1 MIASLLQISGLESG
15 YGEVQ
20 VLWGIDL
27 DVAAGEIVC
36 VIGSNGAGKTT
47 LLRTIS
53 GLVAVRAGK
62 VTIAGQDLTGATP
75 AQVLGAGVAHV
86 PEGRRLFS
94 AMSVEDNLRMG
105 AHMRSDEADIRR
117 DLAQI
122 YQLFPILGDRRRQEA
137 GTLSGGEQQM
147 CAIGRGIMSRPKLLM
162 IDELSLG
169 LAPKAVEQ
177 LSAALVRI
185 QRARELAILLV
196 EQDVLAALELSSRA
210 FVIDRGRVALSGR
223 ADMVSKDPK
232 VREAYLG
239 EL

>member
-1 MIASLLQISGLESG
+1 MTAPLLQISALESG

-27 DVAAGEIVC
+27 DVAAGEVVC

-53 GLVAVRAGK
+53 GMVPVKAG
-62 VTIAGQDLTGATP
+62 TITINGCDFTGATP
-75 AQVLGAGVAHV
+75 SQVLNAGVAHV

-94 AMSVEDNLRMG
+94 VMSVEDNLRMG
-105 AHMRSDEADIRR
+105 AHMRSDDAEIRR

-122 YQLFPILGDRRRQEA
+122 YELFPILGDRRRQEA

-177 LSAALVRI
+177 LSGALVQI
-185 QRARELAILLV
+185 QRVRELAILLV

-210 FVIDRGRVALSGR
+210 FVIDRGRVALSGS
-223 ADMVSKDPK
+223 ADTVSRDPK